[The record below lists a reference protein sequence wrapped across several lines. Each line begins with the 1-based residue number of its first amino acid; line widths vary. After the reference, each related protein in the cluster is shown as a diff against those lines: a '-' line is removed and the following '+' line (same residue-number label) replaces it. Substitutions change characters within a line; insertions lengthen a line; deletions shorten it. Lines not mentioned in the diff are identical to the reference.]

1 MLKNGKKY
9 DIRLENQKNLIS
21 FIYVAFL
28 FKSITLQDVTFEND
42 EIEKIDGIEF
52 HPEKVMIKKKMF
64 SNGNIQ
70 TPVEDDKKVNVL
82 HLWNNFVQDILF

>member
-1 MLKNGKKY
+1 
-9 DIRLENQKNLIS
+9 
-21 FIYVAFL
+21 L

-52 HPEKVMIKKKMF
+52 YPQKVMIKKKMF